1 MKERIIESAWR
12 QITKYGVR
20 RFTVQ
25 DIASDI
31 GISKKTIYVHFEGKE
46 AIIQNLVEKF
56 IKEDWLAHLEIMEKE
71 ADFFEKVDALIDSEV
86 HRKITSSFMAD
97 LSRFYPSIF
106 EQFVKEDD
114 FHREVFTELMAEA
127 VKAGIVRKDIHPEIM
142 IFIVERTMEAY
153 SDPSFLRICDISL
166 QQCLH
171 MLKDL
176 LLYGILE
183 PNVHRGGETP

>member
-1 MKERIIESAWR
+1 MKERIMESAWR
-12 QITKYGVR
+12 QIMKYGVR
-20 RFTVQ
+20 RFTIQ

-46 AIIQNLVEKF
+46 AIIQSLVKKF
-56 IKEDWLAHLEIMEKE
+56 TEEDRLAHCEIMEKE

-97 LSRFYPSIF
+97 LNRFYPSIF
-106 EQFVKEDD
+106 EQFIKEDD
-114 FHREVFTELMAEA
+114 FHREVFTDLMNEA
-127 VKAGIVRKDIHPEIM
+127 VKAGIVRQDIHPEIM

-183 PNVHRGGETP
+183 PNARRGGETP